1 MLLVEKGRVYAC
13 VVERENKWQIVTED
27 ALATARGGGIL
38 TPALSVALG
47 FRVRGYLH
55 GQHVAF

>member
-1 MLLVEKGRVYAC
+1 MFLVENGRVYAC

-27 ALATARGGGIL
+27 ATARGGGIL

-55 GQHVAF
+55 VQYVAF

>member
-1 MLLVEKGRVYAC
+1 MFLVEKGRVYAC

-27 ALATARGGGIL
+27 AARGGGIL